1 MGRAVVLPMCCVLLL
16 LIAAAVAP
24 PSSYS
29 AESAEEYA
37 LGLTQRG
44 MAPLLVTGLTSMLP
58 IFELRGGIPVGILL
72 FKLHPLMVYAACV
85 LFNLVPVLPIL
96 FLLLPL
102 KRALE
107 RIPLFR
113 RFFGLLLRRVERNRR
128 LIERYEEFGLLLF
141 VAVPLP
147 VTGAWTGSLI
157 AVILGLKTAK
167 SFLFIALGVLTA
179 GVIVTVIT
187 LLGATGVCIAA
198 ALLLAAVGI
207 WIFRLIGKRKS
218 AAWVK
223 TTAADIPPDLD

>member
-1 MGRAVVLPMCCVLLL
+1 MFCVLLL
-16 LIAAAVAP
+16 LVVAAVAP
-24 PSSYS
+24 PSSYG

-44 MAPLLVTGLTSMLP
+44 MAPLLVTGLTSVLP

-72 FKLHPLMVYAACV
+72 FKLHPAAVYAACV

-113 RFFGLLLRRVERNRR
+113 RFFDLLLRRVERNRR

-187 LLGATGVCIAA
+187 LLGAIGVCIAA

-207 WIFRLIGKRKS
+207 WIFRLLGKRKS
-218 AAWVK
+218 TAWVK
-223 TTAADIPPDLD
+223 NDGRRHPS